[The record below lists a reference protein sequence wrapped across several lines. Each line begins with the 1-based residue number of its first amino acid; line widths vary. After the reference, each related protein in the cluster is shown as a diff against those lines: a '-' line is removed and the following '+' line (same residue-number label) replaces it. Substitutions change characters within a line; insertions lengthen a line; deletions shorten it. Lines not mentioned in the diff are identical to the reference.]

1 VVEGA
6 YAVVTIDS
14 TGVTLSGKM
23 ESGGTL
29 HVPLSRIR
37 LASAGFTE
45 SKSARLY
52 ELRLWVDG
60 LPRPLQ
66 LCPHGVANHGPY
78 KATVHAL
85 AAAMAEQ
92 GTLQRMHTGVSRFPL
107 RSSVKQLMASRGHC
121 GVPRAGSGDRAAM
134 TWWHYIVIPKSSD
147 FIRHAE
153 VTGGHHRKRSQA
165 PAAPIGR
172 MTVNT
177 NNSRP

>member
-1 VVEGA
+1 MPWRRFREDFEGA
-6 YAVVTIDS
+6 YAVVAIDS
-14 TGVTLSGKM
+14 TGVTLSGEK
-23 ESGGTL
+23 GGTL

-37 LASAGFTE
+37 LARAGFTE

-92 GTLQRMHTGVSRFPL
+92 GTLQRMHTGVSRFDALLGP
-107 RSSVKQLMASRGHC
+107 VLMAIVVIAAFL
-121 GVPRAGSGDRAAM
+121 VPVLVIEQPA
-134 TWWHYIVIPKSSD
+134 WWHYIVIPLVPT
-147 FIRHAE
+147 FIFGILAW
-153 VTGGHHRKRSQA
+153 QA
-165 PAAPIGR
+165 FGR
-172 MTVNT
+172 RWP
-177 NNSRP
+177 RPLRNLADLDRQLPR